1 MFNLLDRDFDL
12 HPQMMLFQSN
22 LFEDDNE
29 ICELRKRRREID
41 DKIQTRRQ
49 ALIQEQ
55 EANHP
60 ARYSRKYSS
69 SHSNIN
75 GKELSETKDVIEEN
89 NDGQKSIQQKADK
102 IEKDNG
108 KVVDEEHV
116 NVKLSQDKQDKNKW
130 FVTQNGT
137 TTTLNATDSDFGS
150 KLQALMTTEQT
161 TQNNNNKEKERDAD
175 NIKKEEE
182 EAEEEEEEEEAE
194 MDDNLPTTPTPTPL
208 PMAIKKRSSSKNVS
222 KNKKQHKKTK
232 KNKKKRKHQQKKSK
246 TKKKKKNTKST
257 EK

>member
-1 MFNLLDRDFDL
+1 MFNLLDRDFGL

-49 ALIQEQ
+49 ALIQEH

-60 ARYSRKYSS
+60 VRYSRKYSS

-116 NVKLSQDKQDKNKW
+116 DVKLSQDKQDKNKW
-130 FVTQNGT
+130 IVTQNGT

-150 KLQALMTTEQT
+150 KLQALMTTH
-161 TQNNNNKEKERDAD
+161 NNNNKEEED
-175 NIKKEEE
+175 KEEE
-182 EAEEEEEEEEAE
+182 KEEAE
-194 MDDNLPTTPTPTPL
+194 MDDNLPTLPTPTPL

-232 KNKKKRKHQQKKSK
+232 KNKKKRKLQQKSK
-246 TKKKKKNTKST
+246 TKKKKKKKNTKST